1 MTDGTYGN
9 TTSIPT
15 ITIDTKGRINAVSLS
30 VVSIPVGAV
39 NTSGNFTIAGN
50 LVFSSTLEA
59 NGIGNAAVTFAG
71 GVGIA
76 KSLYANGSG
85 IGAYFNNANVGGT
98 LGVVGA
104 ATLAN
109 TLNITGLTTLS
120 ANLVMDGNHVTTP
133 TLKSYREFTTNT
145 VVTTSFT
152 ADLSLSNMFL
162 VTGTG
167 GSICTISFGNPP
179 ATGISQSFSIVF
191 KQPASGSSNV
201 VFPNTTRFSYGDTP
215 VLSTIANA
223 RDVFTFIT
231 FDGGTTYL
239 GAHSMANVAS

>member
-1 MTDGTYGN
+1 
-9 TTSIPT
+9 
-15 ITIDTKGRINAVSLS
+15 

-145 VVTTSFT
+145 VVLTSFT